1 MVEHRMSLLF
11 NQKYSKNTKMVNSL
25 DNPYVF
31 AKMYRGNPYIKE
43 VSLHPKTIYIEEEA
57 FKDCTS
63 LEKVNIPP
71 MVKYLTSKMFYGCI
85 SLREIIVENPIPLK
99 YYPEHFCGMADGEL
113 DNDTD
118 TDLLYCVR
126 IKRLFTEQGKCF
138 EGVDKKKCFIR
149 VPKGSVELYKEAKE
163 WKEFENIVE
172 I

>member
-57 FKDCTS
+57 FKGCTS

-71 MVKYLTSKMFYGCI
+71 KVKYLTSKMFYGCI
-85 SLREIIVENPIPLK
+85 SLREIIVENPIPLTF
-99 YYPEHFCGMADGEL
+99 YPEHFCGMADGES
-113 DNDTD
+113 DNDIE
-118 TDLLYCVR
+118 LLYCVR
-126 IKRLFTEQGKCF
+126 IKRLFTELGKCF
-138 EGVDKKKCFIR
+138 EGVDKKKCIIR